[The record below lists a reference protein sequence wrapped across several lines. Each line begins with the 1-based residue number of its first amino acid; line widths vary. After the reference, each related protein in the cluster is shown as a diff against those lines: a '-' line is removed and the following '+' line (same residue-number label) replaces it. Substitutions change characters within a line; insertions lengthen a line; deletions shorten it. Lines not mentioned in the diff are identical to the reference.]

1 MALVLEQGI
10 FPTYVGGERSA
21 WTWGLSGLKQ
31 GLLRMTNMVRIQNI
45 PWLLDLFMSSR
56 LSCTP
61 SD

>member
-31 GLLRMTNMVRIQNI
+31 GLLRMTNMGRIQNI
-45 PWLLDLFMSSR
+45 P
-56 LSCTP
+56 
-61 SD
+61 